1 VKAAL
6 VILIVGAFF
15 LAGDSAFLLLNC
27 NGTLAHWVG
36 GIDIAGALWLAFMA
50 GVIAGDAP

>member
-1 VKAAL
+1 MKAAL